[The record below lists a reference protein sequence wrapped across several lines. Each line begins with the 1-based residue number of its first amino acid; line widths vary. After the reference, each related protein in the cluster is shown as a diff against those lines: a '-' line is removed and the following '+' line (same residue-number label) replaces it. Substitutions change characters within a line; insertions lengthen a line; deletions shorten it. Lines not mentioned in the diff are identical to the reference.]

1 MEGEIVSGMMEGET
15 LQLALSQ
22 YTALHPCLH
31 SVSVMITDNSVS
43 STPSPGEMPVL
54 VSSLVPITQ

>member
-22 YTALHPCLH
+22 YAAL
-31 SVSVMITDNSVS
+31 SSVMIRDNSVS
-43 STPSPGEMPVL
+43 SSPGDAGPESCV
-54 VSSLVPITQ
+54 VRNPIINTVIS